1 MSGPGLTQYLIWCLC
16 TLFEIAVVVCALK
29 KGAFRR
35 YLLLNIYMLASVAVT
50 VARFEVLT
58 SHGFTSTEYIY
69 VFYYSDSL
77 LTIFLYFALASLY
90 AHVLSELKAERYLR
104 LATLLLLA
112 GTALFSY
119 AVVEQSTTRLISRF
133 VVELS
138 QNLYFVGL
146 VLTYILWGAILKM
159 RETRTR
165 VIQLVLSLGVY
176 FSLLAAD
183 YALRNL
189 YPSSRPVLG
198 SVQQM
203 IGCFL
208 PLAWAYAFWFS
219 SEEARLAPSR
229 LAAVQR

>member
-1 MSGPGLTQYLIWCLC
+1 MSGPGLSQYLIWCLC
-16 TLFEIAVVVCALK
+16 TLFEVAVVVCALK
-29 KGAFRR
+29 KSAFRK
-35 YLLLNIYMLASVAVT
+35 YLLLNFYMLASVAVT
-50 VARFEVLT
+50 VARFDVLT
-58 SHGFTSTEYIY
+58 SYGFTSPQYIY
-69 VFYYSDSL
+69 VYYYSDAL

-104 LATLLLLA
+104 FATLLLLA

-119 AVVEQSTTRLISRF
+119 AVVQESTTKLLSRF

-159 RETRTR
+159 RETRMR
-165 VIQLVLSLGVY
+165 IIQLVLSLGVY
-176 FSLLAAD
+176 FSLFAAD

-189 YPSSRPVLG
+189 YPSTRFALVL
-198 SVQQM
+198 VQQM

-219 SEEARLAPSR
+219 PEEARLAPSR
-229 LAAVQR
+229 LAAVPR

>member
-1 MSGPGLTQYLIWCLC
+1 MSGPGLTQYVIWCLC

-58 SHGFTSTEYIY
+58 SYGFTSTEYIY
-69 VFYYSDSL
+69 VFYYSDTL

-219 SEEARLAPSR
+219 SEESRLAPSR
-229 LAAVQR
+229 LVAVPR

>member
-1 MSGPGLTQYLIWCLC
+1 MSGPGLTQYVIWCLC

-58 SHGFTSTEYIY
+58 SYGFTSTEYIY
-69 VFYYSDSL
+69 VFYYSDTL

-90 AHVLSELKAERYLR
+90 AHFLSELKAERYLR

-229 LAAVQR
+229 LVAVPR

>member
-1 MSGPGLTQYLIWCLC
+1 MPGLTQYTIWCIC
-16 TLFEIAVVVCALK
+16 TLLEISVVVCALG

-50 VARFEVLT
+50 VARFRILT
-58 SHGFTSTEYIY
+58 TYGFTSSEYVY
-69 VFYYSDSL
+69 VYYYSDAL

-90 AHVLSELKAERYLR
+90 AHVLSDLKAERYLR
-104 LATLLLLA
+104 FATLVLLA

-119 AVVEQSTTRLISRF
+119 AVVEQSTTRLLSRF

-146 VLTYILWGAILKM
+146 VLTYILWGAILKL
-159 RETRTR
+159 RETRMR
-165 VIQLVLSLGVY
+165 LVQIVLSLGVY
-176 FSLLAAD
+176 FSLFAAD

-189 YPSSRPVLG
+189 YPSTRALLIPL
-198 SVQQM
+198 QQV

-208 PLAWAYAFWFS
+208 PLAWAYAFWRS
-219 SEEARLAPSR
+219 PEEARLAPSR
-229 LAAVQR
+229 LMAVPR